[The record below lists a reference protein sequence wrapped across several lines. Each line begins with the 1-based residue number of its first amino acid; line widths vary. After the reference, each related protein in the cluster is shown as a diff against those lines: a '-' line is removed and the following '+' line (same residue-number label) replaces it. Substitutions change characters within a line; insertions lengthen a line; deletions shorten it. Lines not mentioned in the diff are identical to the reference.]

1 MREGRAF
8 SGEKEEVSKSITV
21 WYWPWWKAL
30 WMLTSSGQIS
40 QLFVKCDMNCSVPP
54 SAENGSIVAVGV
66 VFICVVDLQR
76 MRTPYAITASRHMI
90 VNVSRSFPHRESFAA
105 FYTN

>member
-30 WMLTSSGQIS
+30 WMLTSSGQVSELSNNEICIYS
-40 QLFVKCDMNCSVPP
+40 AVPP
-54 SAENGSIVAVGV
+54 SAENGSILTVGV
-66 VFICVVDLQR
+66 VFICVVPAWRDADTLR
-76 MRTPYAITASRHMI
+76 LTHCRH
-90 VNVSRSFPHRESFAA
+90 RYRHDRQA
-105 FYTN
+105 

>member
-30 WMLTSSGQIS
+30 WMLTSSDQVS
-40 QLFVKCDMNCSVPP
+40 QLFYQWKSTYSHLLLLRMDPLWLLGLCLFVLFVH
-54 SAENGSIVAVGV
+54 E
-66 VFICVVDLQR
+66 R
-76 MRTPYAITASRHMI
+76 MRTPYTTPAL
-90 VNVSRSFPHRESFAA
+90 
-105 FYTN
+105 